1 MAQNSQKV
9 VRMQVDGIEKLLF
22 SFGIVCYPYCTKECI
37 SLVQEMFISVPASVQ
52 LSVFSL
58 ILKDVSTVPLSNPA
72 QGCIVHSKLPL
83 AAVNLF
89 FLKACSISIVRHKQI
104 KQYHWS
110 RL

>member
-1 MAQNSQKV
+1 M
-9 VRMQVDGIEKLLF
+9 
-22 SFGIVCYPYCTKECI
+22 
-37 SLVQEMFISVPASVQ
+37 PASAQ
-52 LSVFSL
+52 FSVFSL
-58 ILKDVSTVPLSNPA
+58 GLREVSTVPLSDTA

-89 FLKACSISIVRHKQI
+89 FLKACSIGIVRHKQI